1 VDDDVKNQT
10 LQSENQRLLALQQ
23 RTNERI
29 RELELSNEEKAGL
42 LRAALLDRDNLTPE
56 LLELMRVELLQRVR
70 EQIERV
76 VQATP
81 ETRPDVL
88 ETEATDIAKT
98 VMESQAALDYAKKVS
113 FPDSSPMEEYPAF
126 ESRVSTVR
134 SRKDQDVSSTLARES
149 MQACGTFREKVQ
161 ERKGS
166 ISALPSSN
174 AGAEPTAL
182 GKLSKISH
190 AFRRRKRASEAFSET
205 LFSQPSTSQAASS
218 VLGVA
223 SNRLSLCLFA
233 LDFFCILLLVVFV
246 LLSIC

>member
-134 SRKDQDVSSTLARES
+134 SR
-149 MQACGTFREKVQ
+149 
-161 ERKGS
+161 RKGS